1 MTYKQCYNLWLS
13 SNAVDEKT
21 KAELEAISNDER
33 EIEDRFYRDLEFGTA
48 GLRGILGAGTNRMNV
63 YVVKKTTQGLADY
76 ILANFPDGKDM
87 GVAISYDSRINS
99 DVFAKEAACVL
110 AANGIKVYL
119 SNRLRPVPELS
130 FAVRHYGCAAGI
142 MITASHNPPKYNGY
156 KVYGADGSQLA
167 PEDADKVL
175 ARIEKTDIF
184 EGAKTCSMEDG
195 IASGLIT
202 VFGDELDD
210 AYLAEVKKQ
219 QLNPEAVKIAA
230 DKFKMIYTPIH
241 GSGNIPVRRILD
253 EIGFKNVYLVKE
265 QIEPDGNFPTVKSP
279 NPEEKSAF
287 DLAIELA
294 KKEDIDF
301 IFGTD
306 PDCDR
311 IGVVVRKPDGE
322 YIALTGNMV
331 GALLTEYVLASRKA
345 VNNLP
350 ENGTVIKTVVTSYM
364 SDAICKAYG
373 VEVMNVLTGFK
384 FIGEK
389 IKEFEKTG
397 SHEYLLGFE
406 ESYGYLV
413 GTHARDKDAVVASM
427 LIAEMAAFY
436 SLKGMSLYD
445 ALMELYE
452 KYGAY
457 RERLLSITLEGIEG
471 VEKIKRIMAGIR
483 SNPPKMIASHKV
495 NFLTDISC
503 GTRTNLNT
511 GEVMPIDL
519 PKSNVLRFELDGDAW
534 CAARPSGTEPKIKF
548 YFGTKAGS
556 VEKAEHDLDEML
568 MFIQNL
574 IDTIE

>member
-1 MTYKQCYNLWLS
+1 
-13 SNAVDEKT
+13 
-21 KAELEAISNDER
+21 
-33 EIEDRFYRDLEFGTA
+33 
-48 GLRGILGAGTNRMNV
+48 
-63 YVVKKTTQGLADY
+63 
-76 ILANFPDGKDM
+76 M
-87 GVAISYDSRINS
+87 GVAISYDPRINS
-99 DVFAKEAACVL
+99 DVFAKEAAMVL

-130 FAVRHYGCAAGI
+130 FAVRHFGAVAGI
-142 MITASHNPPKYNGY
+142 MITASHNPAKYNGY
-156 KVYGADGSQLA
+156 KVYSSDGGQLP

-175 ARIEKTDIF
+175 SLIEKTDIF
-184 EGAKTCSMEDG
+184 TGAKTCSMEEG
-195 IASGLIT
+195 ILSGLIN
-202 VFGDELDD
+202 VFGDEVDD
-210 AYLAEVKKQ
+210 VYLAEVKKQ

-230 DKFKMIYTPIH
+230 DKFKMIYTPLH
-241 GSGNIPVRRILD
+241 GSGNIPVRRMLD
-253 EIGFKNVYLVKE
+253 EVGFKNVYLVE
-265 QIEPDGNFPTVKSP
+265 SQLEPDGTFPTVKSP

-287 DLAIELA
+287 DIAIEIA

-311 IGVVVRKPDGE
+311 IGVVVRKTDGE

-331 GALLTEYVLASRKA
+331 GALLTEYVLSSRKA
-345 VNNLP
+345 VGSLP
-350 ENGTVIKTVVTSYM
+350 DNGVVIKTVVTSYM
-364 SDAICKAYG
+364 PDAICKAYG

-427 LIAEMAAFY
+427 LIAEMAAYY

-452 KYGAY
+452 KYGTY
-457 RERLLSITLEGIEG
+457 RERLMSITLEGIEG
-471 VEKIKRIMAGIR
+471 VEKIGRIMSGIR
-483 SNPPKMIASHKV
+483 NNPPKTVANHTV
-495 NFLTDISC
+495 NYLTDISA
-503 GTRTNLNT
+503 GTKTNLNT
-511 GEVMPIDL
+511 GEILPIDL
-519 PKSNVLRFELDGDAW
+519 PKSNVLLFEMDGDAW

-548 YFGTKAGS
+548 YFGTKADS
-556 VEKAEHDLDEML
+556 ISAAEADLDTML
-568 MFIQNL
+568 DFIKNL
-574 IDTIE
+574 IDSIE

>member
-1 MTYKQCYNLWLS
+1 MTYKQSYNLWLS
-13 SNAVDEKT
+13 SDAVDEKT
-21 KAELEAISNDER
+21 KAELEAIANDEN
-33 EIEDRFYRDLEFGTA
+33 EIEDRFYKDLEFGTA
-48 GLRGILGAGTNRMNV
+48 GLRGVLGAGTNRMNV

-76 ILANFPDGKDM
+76 IINNFPDGKEM

-99 DVFAKEAACVL
+99 DVFAREAACVL

-184 EGAKTCSMEDG
+184 EGAKTCTMDDG
-195 IASGLIT
+195 VASGLIT

-230 DKFKMIYTPIH
+230 DKFKMIYTPLH

-253 EIGFKNVYLVKE
+253 EVGFKNVYLVNE
-265 QIEPDGNFPTVKSP
+265 QIEPDGTFPTVKSP
-279 NPEEKSAF
+279 NPEERSAF

-294 KKEDIDF
+294 EKEDIDF

-311 IGVVVRKPDGE
+311 IGVVVRKTDGE

-331 GALLTEYVLASRKA
+331 GALLTEYVLSSRKA

-350 ENGTVIKTVVTSYM
+350 DNGVVIKTVVTSYM

-413 GTHARDKDAVVASM
+413 GTYARDKDAVVASM

-452 KYGAY
+452 KYGTY
-457 RERLLSITLEGIEG
+457 RERLMSITLEGIEG

-483 SNPPKMIASHKV
+483 NNPPKTVAGHTV
-495 NFLTDISC
+495 NYFTDISAR
-503 GTRTNLNT
+503 TKTNLAT
-511 GEVMPIDL
+511 GETASINL
-519 PKSNVLRFELDGDAW
+519 PKSNVLLFEMDGEAW

-548 YFGTKAGS
+548 YFGTRADS
-556 VEKAEHDLDEML
+556 IEKAETDLDAML
-568 MFIQNL
+568 SFIQNL

>member
-1 MTYKQCYNLWLS
+1 MNKYNLWL
-13 SNAVDEKT
+13 EKAR
-21 KAELEAISNDER
+21 KYDYLYNELFSIKDSEA
-33 EIEDRFYRDLEFGTA
+33 EIEDRFYKDLEFGTA
-48 GLRGILGAGTNRMNV
+48 GLRGVLGAGTNRMNV

-76 ILANFPDGKDM
+76 IINNFPDGKEM

-99 DVFAKEAACVL
+99 DVFAREAACVL

-184 EGAKTCSMEDG
+184 EGAKTCTMDDG
-195 IASGLIT
+195 VASGLIT

-210 AYLAEVKKQ
+210 VYLAEVKKQ

-230 DKFKMIYTPIH
+230 DKFKMIYTPLH

-253 EIGFKNVYLVKE
+253 EVGFKNVYLVNE
-265 QIEPDGNFPTVKSP
+265 QIEPDGTFPTVKSP
-279 NPEEKSAF
+279 NPEERSAF

-294 KKEDIDF
+294 EKEDIDF

-311 IGVVVRKPDGE
+311 IGVVVRKTDGE

-331 GALLTEYVLASRKA
+331 GALLTEYVLSSRKA

-350 ENGTVIKTVVTSYM
+350 DNGVVIKTVVTSYM

-413 GTHARDKDAVVASM
+413 GTYARDKDAVVASM

-452 KYGAY
+452 KYGTY
-457 RERLLSITLEGIEG
+457 RERLMSITLEGIEG

-483 SNPPKMIASHKV
+483 NNPPKTVAGHTI
-495 NFLTDISC
+495 NYFTDISAR
-503 GTRTNLNT
+503 TKTNLAT
-511 GEVMPIDL
+511 GEIAPINL
-519 PKSNVLRFELDGDAW
+519 PKSNVLLFEMDGEAW

-548 YFGTKAGS
+548 YFGTRADS
-556 VEKAEHDLDEML
+556 IEKAEADLDAML
-568 MFIQNL
+568 AFIQNL

>member
-1 MTYKQCYNLWLS
+1 MTYKQSYNLWLS
-13 SNAVDEKT
+13 SDAVDEKT
-21 KAELEAISNDER
+21 KAELEAIANDDN
-33 EIEDRFYRDLEFGTA
+33 EIEDRFYKDLEFGTA
-48 GLRGILGAGTNRMNV
+48 GLRGVLGAGTNRMNV

-76 ILANFPDGKDM
+76 IINNFPDGKEM

-99 DVFAKEAACVL
+99 DVFAREAACVL

-184 EGAKTCSMEDG
+184 EGAKTCTMDDG
-195 IASGLIT
+195 VASGLIT

-230 DKFKMIYTPIH
+230 DKFKMIYTPLH

-253 EIGFKNVYLVKE
+253 EVGFKNVYLVNE
-265 QIEPDGNFPTVKSP
+265 QIEPDGTFPTVKSP
-279 NPEEKSAF
+279 NPEERSAF

-294 KKEDIDF
+294 EKEDIDF

-311 IGVVVRKPDGE
+311 IGVVVRKTDGE

-331 GALLTEYVLASRKA
+331 GALLTEYVLSSRKA

-350 ENGTVIKTVVTSYM
+350 DNGVVIKTVVTSYM

-413 GTHARDKDAVVASM
+413 GTYARDKDAVVASM

-452 KYGAY
+452 KYGTY
-457 RERLLSITLEGIEG
+457 RERLMSITLEGIEG

-483 SNPPKMIASHKV
+483 NNPPKTVAGHTV
-495 NFLTDISC
+495 NYFTDISAR
-503 GTRTNLNT
+503 TKTNLAT
-511 GEVMPIDL
+511 GETASINL
-519 PKSNVLRFELDGDAW
+519 PKSNVLLFEMDGEAW

-548 YFGTKAGS
+548 YFGTRADS
-556 VEKAEHDLDEML
+556 VEKAEADLDAML
-568 MFIQNL
+568 SFIQNL

>member
-1 MTYKQCYNLWLS
+1 MTYKQSYNLWLS
-13 SNAVDEKT
+13 SDAVDEKT
-21 KAELEAISNDER
+21 KAELEAITNDEN
-33 EIEDRFYRDLEFGTA
+33 EIEDRFYKDLEFGTA
-48 GLRGILGAGTNRMNV
+48 GLRGVLGAGTNRMNV

-76 ILANFPDGKDM
+76 IINNFPDGKEM

-99 DVFAKEAACVL
+99 DVFAREAACVL

-195 IASGLIT
+195 VASGLIT

-230 DKFKMIYTPIH
+230 DKFKMIYTPLH

-253 EIGFKNVYLVKE
+253 EVGFKNVYLVNE
-265 QIEPDGNFPTVKSP
+265 QIEPDGTFPTVKSP
-279 NPEEKSAF
+279 NPEERSAF

-294 KKEDIDF
+294 EKEDIDF

-311 IGVVVRKPDGE
+311 IGVVVRKTDGE

-331 GALLTEYVLASRKA
+331 GALLTEYVLSSRKA

-350 ENGTVIKTVVTSYM
+350 DNGVVIKTVVTSYM

-413 GTHARDKDAVVASM
+413 GTYARDKDAVVASM

-452 KYGAY
+452 KYGTY
-457 RERLLSITLEGIEG
+457 RERLMSITLEGIEG

-483 SNPPKMIASHKV
+483 NNPPKTVAGHTV
-495 NFLTDISC
+495 NYFTDISAR
-503 GTRTNLNT
+503 TKTNLAT
-511 GEVMPIDL
+511 GETASINL
-519 PKSNVLRFELDGDAW
+519 PKSNVLLFEMDGEAW

-548 YFGTKAGS
+548 YFGTRADS
-556 VEKAEHDLDEML
+556 VEKAEADLDAML
-568 MFIQNL
+568 SFIQNL

>member
-1 MTYKQCYNLWLS
+1 
-13 SNAVDEKT
+13 
-21 KAELEAISNDER
+21 
-33 EIEDRFYRDLEFGTA
+33 
-48 GLRGILGAGTNRMNV
+48 
-63 YVVKKTTQGLADY
+63 
-76 ILANFPDGKDM
+76 
-87 GVAISYDSRINS
+87 
-99 DVFAKEAACVL
+99 
-110 AANGIKVYL
+110 
-119 SNRLRPVPELS
+119 
-130 FAVRHYGCAAGI
+130 
-142 MITASHNPPKYNGY
+142 
-156 KVYGADGSQLA
+156 
-167 PEDADKVL
+167 
-175 ARIEKTDIF
+175 KTDIF

-195 IASGLIT
+195 VASGLIT

-230 DKFKMIYTPIH
+230 DKFKMIYTPLH

-253 EIGFKNVYLVKE
+253 EVGFKNVYLVNE
-265 QIEPDGNFPTVKSP
+265 QIEPDGTFPTVKSP
-279 NPEEKSAF
+279 NPEERSAF

-294 KKEDIDF
+294 EKEDIDF

-311 IGVVVRKPDGE
+311 IGVVVRKTDGE

-331 GALLTEYVLASRKA
+331 GALLTEYVLSSRKA

-350 ENGTVIKTVVTSYM
+350 DNGVVIKTVVTSYM

-413 GTHARDKDAVVASM
+413 GTYARDKDAVVASM

-452 KYGAY
+452 KYGTY
-457 RERLLSITLEGIEG
+457 RERLMSITLEGIEG

-483 SNPPKMIASHKV
+483 NNPPKTVAGHTV
-495 NFLTDISC
+495 NYFTDISAR
-503 GTRTNLNT
+503 TKTNLAT
-511 GEVMPIDL
+511 GETASINL
-519 PKSNVLRFELDGDAW
+519 PKSNVLLFEMDGEAW

-548 YFGTKAGS
+548 YFGTRADS
-556 VEKAEHDLDEML
+556 IEKAETDLDAML
-568 MFIQNL
+568 SFIQNL

>member
-1 MTYKQCYNLWLS
+1 MTYKQQYNLWLS
-13 SNAVDEKT
+13 SDAVDEKT
-21 KAELEAISNDER
+21 KAELEAISNDEN
-33 EIEDRFYRDLEFGTA
+33 EIEDRFYKDLEFGTA

-130 FAVRHYGCAAGI
+130 FAVRHYGCTAGI

-156 KVYGADGSQLA
+156 KVYGTDGGQLP

-175 ARIEKTDIF
+175 ELIEKTDIF
-184 EGAKTCSMEDG
+184 EGAKTCAMEEG
-195 IASGLIT
+195 IAAGLIH

-230 DKFKMIYTPIH
+230 DSFKMIYTPLH

-253 EIGFKNVYLVKE
+253 EVGFKNVYLVEE

-287 DLAIELA
+287 DLAIDLA
-294 KKEDIDF
+294 KKENIDF

-331 GALLTEYVLASRKA
+331 GALLTEYVLSSRKA

-350 ENGTVIKTVVTSYM
+350 ENGAVIKTVVTSYM
-364 SDAICKAYG
+364 PDAICKAYG

-389 IKEFEKTG
+389 IKEFERSG

-427 LIAEMAAFY
+427 IVAEMAAFY

-452 KYGAY
+452 KYGTY
-457 RERLLSITLEGIEG
+457 RERLLSITLEGIDG

-483 SNPPKMIASHKV
+483 SNPPKMVAGRNV

-511 GEVMPIDL
+511 GETLPIAL

-534 CAARPSGTEPKIKF
+534 FAARPSGTEPKIKF
-548 YFGTKAGS
+548 YLGTKADS
-556 VEKAEHDLDEML
+556 IETAEKDLDEML
-568 MFIQNL
+568 KFIQNL